1 MTNLDTCLLS
11 VLLPAILHN
20 NHCMLR
26 LLISDYKNISWLY
39 IVLSADWNWLHF
51 IYSDSGELLTPK
63 HCKTNLCM
71 FYIHKIV
78 LIAFCLPEQR
88 LWMIDVLLR
97 PLEILRC
104 ALCVVNSVF
113 IPKCFYSLVFWE
125 CMLVILYGIT
135 VFVFSTQ
142 MWNCI
147 NTAGFE
153 KLKWFEFESVF
164 IRLQYQKTMHIALF
178 SNNICSVSTLREGV

>member
-11 VLLPAILHN
+11 VLLPAIPHN
-20 NHCMLR
+20 NHCMLC

-63 HCKTNLCM
+63 HCKTNFCM
-71 FYIHKIV
+71 FCIHKIV

-88 LWMIDVLLR
+88 LWMIDILLR

-125 CMLVILYGIT
+125 CMLVILYGII

-142 MWNCI
+142 LWNCI

-153 KLKWFEFESVF
+153 KLKWFEFEYVF
-164 IRLQYQKTMHIALF
+164 IRLQYAY
-178 SNNICSVSTLREGV
+178 SSVR